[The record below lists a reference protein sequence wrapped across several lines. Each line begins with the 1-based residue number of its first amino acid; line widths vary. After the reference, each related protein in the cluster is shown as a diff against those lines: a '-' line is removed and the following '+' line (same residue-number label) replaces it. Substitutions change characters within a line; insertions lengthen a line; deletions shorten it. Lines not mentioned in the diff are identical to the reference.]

1 MLIGF
6 TTLEAFA
13 DTSFS
18 WWWSSEYNLYS
29 VDSSLVSMIETKLE
43 NVHIEIVLGT
53 WCSDSRREVPRLFK
67 ILDATNYPTDS
78 VTMISVDRDKVG
90 LANEVEGLQID
101 FVPTIIFNKNGN
113 ESGRIIE
120 MPYNTLEEDILEIL
134 SNSESGMR

>member
-134 SNSESGMR
+134 SNSESGIK